1 MEANSIAKITLR
13 SSNFARTERFYHEL
27 FGWEFTRYSSTYMG
41 FEAASGIDG
50 GFQQWDSFSQGNSY
64 LIYVLVEEFEPY
76 LRRIPELGGQCA
88 EEVEVVSESSE
99 YVRFFD
105 PDGNRLALWKNLT

>member
-76 LRRIPELGGQCA
+76 LRRIPELGAGNA
-88 EEVEVVSESSE
+88 RKKWKSSQR
-99 YVRFFD
+99 VPNTSASLIRM
-105 PDGNRLALWKNLT
+105 GTG